1 MITFYR
7 LWDKL
12 NRSGLKQ
19 KDLKEILSPA
29 TINKLRKNEI
39 VTTDTLNK
47 LCIFLNK
54 IAVLNYLTPI
64 VTMTDIEGV
73 ILDQSDNKF
82 A

>member
-47 LCIFLNK
+47 LCIFLNC
-54 IAVLNYLTPI
+54 NPE
-64 VTMTDIEGV
+64 DILEFEP
-73 ILDQSDNKF
+73 DQKENQ
-82 A
+82 

>member
-19 KDLKEILSPA
+19 KDLKVILSPA

-47 LCIFLNK
+47 LCIFLNCS
-54 IAVLNYLTPI
+54 PE
-64 VTMTDIEGV
+64 DILEFEP
-73 ILDQSDNKF
+73 DPEENQ
-82 A
+82 

>member
-47 LCIFLNK
+47 LCIFLNC
-54 IAVLNYLTPI
+54 NPE
-64 VTMTDIEGV
+64 DILEFEPDPEV
-73 ILDQSDNKF
+73 NQ
-82 A
+82 

>member
-47 LCIFLNK
+47 LCIFLNCS
-54 IAVLNYLTPI
+54 PE
-64 VTMTDIEGV
+64 DILEFEP
-73 ILDQSDNKF
+73 DPE
-82 A
+82 

>member
-12 NRSGLKQ
+12 NRSGMKQ

-29 TINKLRKNEI
+29 TINKLRKNQI

-47 LCIFLNK
+47 LCIFLK
-54 IAVLNYLTPI
+54 CQPE
-64 VTMTDIEGV
+64 DILEF
-73 ILDQSDNKF
+73 QEETES
-82 A
+82 

>member
-29 TINKLRKNEI
+29 TINKLRKNQI
-39 VTTDTLNK
+39 VTTDTIDK
-47 LCIFLNK
+47 LCVYLNCQ
-54 IAVLNYLTPI
+54 PE
-64 VTMTDIEGV
+64 DILEFQN
-73 ILDQSDNKF
+73 DSES
-82 A
+82 

>member
-47 LCIFLNK
+47 LCIFLNCS
-54 IAVLNYLTPI
+54 PE
-64 VTMTDIEGV
+64 DILEFEP
-73 ILDQSDNKF
+73 DPDPEENQ
-82 A
+82 